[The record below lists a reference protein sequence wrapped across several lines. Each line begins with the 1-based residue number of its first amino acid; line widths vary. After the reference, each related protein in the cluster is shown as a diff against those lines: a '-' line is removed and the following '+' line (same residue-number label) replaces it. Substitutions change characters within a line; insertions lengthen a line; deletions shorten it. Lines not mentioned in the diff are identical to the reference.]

1 MSLSKTLKGSPL
13 RKGLHDVSSEEG
25 TEVDEERVTIRSL
38 DEKVAV
44 GGKNFS
50 TSSRFSHILYTSGLH
65 TDTNRSRT
73 KTIVGPR
80 SRTTQTP
87 QFLFLDHG

>member
-1 MSLSKTLKGSPL
+1 MSLTKTLKGSPL

-50 TSSRFSHILYTSGLH
+50 TSSPVFTYTVYF
-65 TDTNRSRT
+65 R
-73 KTIVGPR
+73 IAY
-80 SRTTQTP
+80 
-87 QFLFLDHG
+87 

>member
-1 MSLSKTLKGSPL
+1 LKGSPL
-13 RKGLHDVSSEEG
+13 RKGLHDESSEEG

-50 TSSRFSHILYTSGLH
+50 TSPPVFAYPVRLRISY
-65 TDTNRSRT
+65 
-73 KTIVGPR
+73 
-80 SRTTQTP
+80 
-87 QFLFLDHG
+87 

>member
-13 RKGLHDVSSEEG
+13 RKGLHDESSEEG

-50 TSSRFSHILYTSGLH
+50 TSPLPFNGIY
-65 TDTNRSRT
+65 
-73 KTIVGPR
+73 
-80 SRTTQTP
+80 
-87 QFLFLDHG
+87 